1 MSKETIPKKVKQ
13 QQIRN
18 IVIVGA
24 VVMLGSWGL
33 YELISD
39 DNSSKPTQAKTATTV
54 DTKFTSPLEHIDSE
68 KVWNERVEN
77 KVSDALKKSEEAK
90 QQLVEA
96 KTNQAAQLNQSQQL
110 IQQMSQQMTAMQQQ
124 IDALKS
130 DKLSSVP
137 VTHDMPPVVDANGY
151 PIPSAIAGIGIREDS
166 LKLID
171 DENIRMPFKN
181 PDTYVPSGTFVK
193 AVMLGGADAP
203 AAVTSQSNPKPMVF
217 RVMEQGTLPNH
228 RKSHLKDCTVT
239 AAVAGDISSERGEVR
254 LETLSCVKS
263 NGGILDIP
271 VQGTVFGRDGKSGVR
286 GTAVWREGA
295 LIQRAAGAGVLSG
308 FSDALSQKYTTTSIS
323 PLGSTQS
330 VDNNAIWQYGAARG
344 ASNAMSKL
352 ADYYVQRAEQY
363 HPVIQLS
370 AGDTVDVVFLKGFY
384 LDGNKHDENQENQ
397 VQPISQTNAQSTQ
410 GNSPLPLTEKQVQRL
425 KERQRELG
433 LSTQKMR

>member
-1 MSKETIPKKVKQ
+1 MSKETNPKKVRQ

-24 VVMLGSWGL
+24 VVMLGCWGL
-33 YELISD
+33 YELMSD
-39 DNSSKPTQAKTATTV
+39 DSSSKPSQAITATN
-54 DTKFTSPLEHIDSE
+54 TKFTSPLEHVDSE

-77 KVSDALKKSEEAK
+77 KVSDALKKSEEARRN
-90 QQLVEA
+90 LAEA
-96 KTNQAAQLNQSQQL
+96 KTTQAAQLSQSQHL

-124 IDALKS
+124 IDDLKS
-130 DKLSSVP
+130 GKAAFGQIAQNSPSA
-137 VTHDMPPVVDANGY
+137 VDAKGN
-151 PIPSAIAGIGIREDS
+151 PIPSAIPGIGIREDS
-166 LKLID
+166 LKLI
-171 DENIRMPFKN
+171 ENESSQMPFKN
-181 PDTYVPSGTFVK
+181 PYTYVPSGTFVK

-217 RVMEQGTLPNH
+217 RIVEQGTLPNH

-239 AAVAGDISSERGEVR
+239 AAVAGDISSERGEIR
-254 LETLSCVKS
+254 LETLSCVKP
-263 NGGILDIP
+263 NGSILDIP

-330 VDNNAIWQYGAARG
+330 VDNNAVFQYGAARG
-344 ASNAMSKL
+344 ASNAMSRL
-352 ADYYVQRAEQY
+352 ADYYIQRAEQY
-363 HPVIQLS
+363 HPIIQLS
-370 AGDTVDVVFLKGFY
+370 AADKVDIVFLKGFY

-397 VQPISQTNAQSTQ
+397 VQPISQTNTQSTQ
-410 GNSPLPLTEKQVQRL
+410 GNSPLPLTEKQIQRL

-433 LSTQKMR
+433 LKPQDMR